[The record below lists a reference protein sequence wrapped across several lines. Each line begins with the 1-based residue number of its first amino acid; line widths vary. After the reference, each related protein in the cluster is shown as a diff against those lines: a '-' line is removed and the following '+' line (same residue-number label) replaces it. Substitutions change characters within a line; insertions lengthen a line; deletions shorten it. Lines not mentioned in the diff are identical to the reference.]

1 MAIVVNFKLENMRPR
16 LTYALSSRTVNAGGV
31 FVWIPASKKG
41 VGVMFF
47 DYQKIA
53 NTVICP
59 PSYLL
64 AFSSMYSFTFLV
76 RWWHDCF
83 RTLADGFIFQFKFYF

>member
-16 LTYALSSRTVNAGGV
+16 LTYPLSSRTMNVGGV
-31 FVWIPASKKG
+31 SVWIPASKKG
-41 VGVMFF
+41 SGSHV

-53 NTVICP
+53 DKVICP

-64 AFSSMYSFTFLV
+64 AFSSMHSFLFLFPPYFLKNRFTLSEVGYSV
-76 RWWHDCF
+76 
-83 RTLADGFIFQFKFYF
+83 